1 MNVAT
6 YLQGAWALRPTPDSL
21 YDELS
26 SARFAVNNS
35 RWLTQLDNPRRGL
48 IQLSGLTESTE
59 GRTLMGPWTTTPTGN
74 PTIAEVVAE

>member
-1 MNVAT
+1 MNVPT
-6 YLQGAWALRPTPDSL
+6 YLQGAWALRPTADAL
-21 YDELS
+21 YDEVS
-26 SARFAVNNS
+26 CARFAVINS

-74 PTIAEVVAE
+74 PTIAEAAAA